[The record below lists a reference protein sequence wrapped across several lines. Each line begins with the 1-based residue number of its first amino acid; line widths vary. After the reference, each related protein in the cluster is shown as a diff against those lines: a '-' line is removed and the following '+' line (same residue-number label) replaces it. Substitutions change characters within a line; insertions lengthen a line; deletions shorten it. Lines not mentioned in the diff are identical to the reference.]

1 MTLDGTAS
9 RNELSN
15 WSSQIAPTGALSTS
29 GNKNMRVVISG
40 KEAGNSYAFCQE
52 LHDGRGGGI
61 ALDGLGTVRL
71 KRQKASLLPERAD
84 SPPQLPFRETIG
96 RCCYARVMLRNE
108 SCSAA
113 FSERGYDEVIPV
125 IISTGQSTD
134 DMKIDAPVRK
144 LCLT

>member
-1 MTLDGTAS
+1 MGLEHAGSIPSRTTDGKPGRGPVCPVIFPNEASEAIDRLTVSDEPDMTLDGTAS

-15 WSSQIAPTGALSTS
+15 WSSQIAPIGALSTS

-71 KRQKASLLPERAD
+71 KRQRAPLLQ
-84 SPPQLPFRETIG
+84 SPAIAHDNWLPG
-96 RCCYARVMLRNE
+96 R
-108 SCSAA
+108 
-113 FSERGYDEVIPV
+113 
-125 IISTGQSTD
+125 
-134 DMKIDAPVRK
+134 
-144 LCLT
+144 